1 MQNRDTAAAL
11 GYHESTKLAYI
22 NLSNKPPLYKSYTG
36 LPSIALPTEF
46 PSPEMPALEAIG
58 AYETGGGPPPSL
70 QSLAQLLYY
79 CAGVTRTGHFRLAGE
94 VHFRAA
100 ASAGGLYPVETYV
113 VCGDLEGL
121 QAGVYHF
128 GPDTF
133 QLTELRRGDYR
144 AWLAAAAGREP
155 GIAEAPFTVVLTTVF
170 WRSSWKYRTRGY
182 RYCFWDNGTVA
193 ANLLGTASA
202 AGQPTRLVNAFVDGQ
217 VDELLGIDGQGEA
230 STCLIAVGEGT
241 APHNSSESGAPLGK
255 VGGASTITAPG
266 EIDYPEIRE
275 THQATLLTT
284 SSEAEDSKG
293 SLSHHA
299 EPPNAPFFS
308 LDGPSS
314 LPLQST
320 ALGAT
325 IRERGSTRR
334 FEHTPIRLEQLA
346 AMLENA
352 TKGIHS
358 DFLGGA
364 RESLQDLYLIANAV
378 DGLSSGSYYYSPQR
392 NGLFQLKEGDFR
404 QAAGHLGF
412 EQALPHDASAVVFL
426 MADLE
431 RVLERFGNRGYRAA
445 QLEAGIV
452 GGKLY
457 LGAHSLGLGA
467 TGLTFYDDEVTEFF
481 SPHAAGKSAMFV
493 VPLGVT
499 ASVNRVRPFRS
510 RIAMS
515 LDAQSRGAR
524 KG

>member
-22 NLSNKPPLYKSYTG
+22 NLSNKPPLYKSYSG
-36 LPSIALPTEF
+36 LPTIALPTAF
-46 PSPEMPALEAIG
+46 PAPELPTLEAIG
-58 AYETGGGPPPSL
+58 AYEAGGGPQPTR

-144 AWLAAAAGREP
+144 SWLAAAAGHEP
-155 GIAEAPFTVVLTTVF
+155 GIAEAPFTVALTTVF

-202 AGQPTRLVNAFVDGQ
+202 AQQSTRLINAFVDGQ

-230 STCLIAVGEGT
+230 SSCLIAVGEGA
-241 APHNSSESGAPLGK
+241 APSNSFDPSAPLDK
-255 VGGASTITAPG
+255 IGGASRITAPG

-284 SSEAEDSKG
+284 SSDAGGCKG
-293 SLSHHA
+293 SLAHRA
-299 EPPNAPFFS
+299 EPPDVPFFS
-308 LDGPSS
+308 LDGASSSS
-314 LPLQST
+314 LQSA
-320 ALGAT
+320 ALGET

-346 AMLENA
+346 AMLDNA
-352 TKGIHS
+352 TGGIRA
-358 DFLGGA
+358 DFLDGA
-364 RESLQDLYLIANAV
+364 GESLQDLYLIANSV
-378 DGLSSGSYYYSPQR
+378 EGLPAGSYYYSPQR
-392 NGLFQLKEGDFR
+392 QGLFQLKEGDYR
-404 QAAGHLGF
+404 QEAGHLGF

-426 MADLE
+426 MADLG
-431 RVLERFGNRGYRAA
+431 RILARFGNRGYRAA

-481 SPHAAGKSAMFV
+481 SPHAEGKSAMFV

-510 RIAMS
+510 RIAMT

-524 KG
+524 RE